1 MKLSLNKIVK
11 NKYLLY
17 LLALISFMVILN
29 NIFKEKFAAILFF
42 YLICVITF
50 NYTKNMNIVLLFAL
64 LSTLLVD
71 LLNNKREGLANKKE
85 KLTNKKEKLTNK
97 KEKLTNKKEKL
108 TNKKNENELLDELNK
123 LTDEK
128 IESIDE
134 LTNKK
139 EKLTNKKENQKAGY
153 QNQIKLNPGLYN
165 IPNKDKLK
173 TQDTEMDK
181 IEKAYDGFDK
191 LIGENGIRNMS
202 AHTKDL
208 VKQQGELLKSLKEI
222 TPALNEA
229 LGSIGKLDLSSLA
242 NVFKN
247 IS

>member
-17 LLALISFMVILN
+17 LLALISFIVILN

-97 KEKLTNKKEKL
+97 KEKLTNKK
-108 TNKKNENELLDELNK
+108 NENELLDELNK

-139 EKLTNKKENQKAGY
+139 EKQKAGY

-208 VKQQGELLKSLKEI
+208 VKQQKELLKSLKEI